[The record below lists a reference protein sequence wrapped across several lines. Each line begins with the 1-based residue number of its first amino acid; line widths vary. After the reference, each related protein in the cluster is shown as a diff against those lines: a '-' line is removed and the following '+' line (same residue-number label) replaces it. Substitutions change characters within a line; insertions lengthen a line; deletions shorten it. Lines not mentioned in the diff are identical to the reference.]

1 MSSSTA
7 THRVDLANA
16 SSNEEHEP
24 AWMSTDYD
32 AKHRAETA
40 PLLFG
45 TGKLSLQDPE
55 GGAASGFPLP
65 LHDPADA
72 EAVKDNDNDHSS
84 KDEHG
89 DSDDDSDDNDEEGDN
104 GDRKGKGKTS
114 KKKQSGTSGYGSVV
128 SAWTRWSRGSDDSQ
142 TSRQKKKKTT
152 ALKDS
157 DILTIVDGPDRSVQ
171 QLRPHLPRQ
180 NPCLWLFHLLQ
191 GITVTSSLCLLT
203 TQILPLVLISA
214 HDIPN
219 KFGVSSLALRAYIS
233 LFCILFILTEA
244 DVPVPLVQHSNLL
257 QRYASR
263 GFLYSFLGL
272 VCVEQSYSERVKQIV
287 ETGGDEKNLAHVEW
301 AAIFMQLSSWVMLGI
316 GILYLLMGVCCL
328 KRLRDKLKQQER
340 DAWTKYRQAMKVW
353 KEMHT

>member
-1 MSSSTA
+1 MHDLDDAAGKKENDDSSA
-7 THRVDLANA
+7 
-16 SSNEEHEP
+16 EE
-24 AWMSTDYD
+24 DD
-32 AKHRAETA
+32 
-40 PLLFG
+40 
-45 TGKLSLQDPE
+45 
-55 GGAASGFPLP
+55 
-65 LHDPADA
+65 
-72 EAVKDNDNDHSS
+72 DND
-84 KDEHG
+84 G
-89 DSDDDSDDNDEEGDN
+89 DDDDDSDEEKDET
-104 GDRKGKGKTS
+104 DRKGKGKSS
-114 KKKQSGTSGYGSVV
+114 KKKQPGASGYGSVV
-128 SAWTRWSRGSDDSQ
+128 SALTRWSRGSDDRP
-142 TSRQKKKKTT
+142 TSRQKKKKKSK
-152 ALKDS
+152 AVLKDS

-203 TQILPLVLISA
+203 TQILPLVLIPA

-316 GILYLLMGVCCL
+316 GILYLLMGGN
-328 KRLRDKLKQQER
+328 QNER
-340 DAWTKYRQAMKVW
+340 
-353 KEMHT
+353 